1 MMEARSLS
9 KSFNANWAVRDLSV
23 DIPSGE
29 IFCFLGANGAGKT
42 TIINLFLGF
51 LEPTE
56 GTALIDGIDVS
67 VDPVT
72 ARKGTAYIP
81 EKVALYPDLSGYENL
96 EFFAKLAGRDM
107 SEGELMNCMES
118 AGLPVDAVHQRT
130 SGYSKGMQQ
139 KVGIACAIAKSAK
152 VLLLDEPLSG
162 LDPKAANE
170 FCDLIVEQR
179 GQGAATL
186 MATHDLFRA
195 REVGDRIG
203 IMKRGRLVDVIR
215 AESVTGQQLETLYL
229 DHMHDSIEEEAA

>member
-1 MMEARSLS
+1 MIEARNLS
-9 KSFNANWAVRDLSV
+9 KSFNSNRALQNLSV
-23 DIPSGE
+23 EIPAGD

-42 TIINLFLGF
+42 TLINLFLGF

-56 GTALIDGIDVS
+56 GTALIDGTDVQA
-67 VDPVT
+67 DPVT
-72 ARKGTAYIP
+72 VRENVAYIP
-81 EKVALYPDLSGYENL
+81 EKVALYPDLTGYENL
-96 EFFAKLAGRDM
+96 EFFAKLGGRNM
-107 SEGELMNCMES
+107 SETELLECMER
-118 AGLPVDAVHQRT
+118 AGLPSEAVHDST
-130 SGYSKGMQQ
+130 SSYSKGMQQ
-139 KVGIACAIAKSAK
+139 KVGIACAIARSAK

-170 FCDLIVEQR
+170 FCALITEQR
-179 GQGAATL
+179 GQGVATL

-203 IMKRGRLVDVIR
+203 IMKSGRLVDVIR

>member
-1 MMEARSLS
+1 MIEARNLS
-9 KSFNANWAVRDLSV
+9 KSFNSNRALQDLSV
-23 DIPSGE
+23 EIPAGE

-42 TIINLFLGF
+42 TLINLFLGF

-56 GTALIDGIDVS
+56 GTALIDGTDVQ

-72 ARKGTAYIP
+72 VRENVAYIP
-81 EKVALYPDLSGYENL
+81 EKVALYPDLTGYENL

-107 SEGELMNCMES
+107 PESELLNCMER
-118 AGLPVDAVHQRT
+118 AGLPSEAVHDPT
-130 SGYSKGMQQ
+130 SSYSKGMQQ
-139 KVGIACAIAKSAK
+139 KVGIACAIARSAK

-170 FCDLIVEQR
+170 FCALIAGQR
-179 GQGAATL
+179 SQGVATL

-203 IMKRGRLVDVIR
+203 IMKSGRLVDVIR

>member
-1 MMEARSLS
+1 MIEARNLS
-9 KSFNANWAVRDLSV
+9 KSFNSNRALQDLSV
-23 DIPSGE
+23 EIPAGE

-42 TIINLFLGF
+42 TLINLFLGF

-56 GTALIDGIDVS
+56 GTALIDGTDVQA
-67 VDPVT
+67 DPVT
-72 ARKGTAYIP
+72 VRENVAYIP
-81 EKVALYPDLSGYENL
+81 EKVALYPDLTGYENL
-96 EFFAKLAGRDM
+96 EFFAKLGGRNM
-107 SEGELMNCMES
+107 SETELLDCMER
-118 AGLPVDAVHQRT
+118 AGLPSEAVHDST
-130 SGYSKGMQQ
+130 SSYSKGMQQ
-139 KVGIACAIAKSAK
+139 KVGIACAIARSAK

-170 FCDLIVEQR
+170 FCALITEQR
-179 GQGAATL
+179 GQGVATL

-203 IMKRGRLVDVIR
+203 IMKSGRLVDVIR